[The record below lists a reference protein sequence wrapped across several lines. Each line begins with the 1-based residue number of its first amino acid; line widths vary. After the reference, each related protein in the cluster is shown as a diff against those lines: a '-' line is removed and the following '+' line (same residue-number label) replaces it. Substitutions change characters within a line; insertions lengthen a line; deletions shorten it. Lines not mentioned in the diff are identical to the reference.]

1 MKRFLFS
8 LLLLVISVFV
18 HAQNNNQGGNSII
31 TSQKIVVKNDEY
43 PNGRPAIY
51 LIPIVSKKY
60 PELRKALSD
69 TILFE
74 GEKLDTVI
82 KEYKEERMG
91 FSSFS
96 YEITFLNKNVISLKL
111 SYEYEGAY
119 SSEFEKWLTLSI
131 HTGKVYPLNK
141 EISQNHLKSIY
152 KNYKFVL
159 RKRILENNDDD
170 TGCNRVYSELK
181 TSIDNLK
188 SSVLFKNY
196 LFSKEGLMISMEKI
210 LPHVTQ
216 NCEPDRELLIP
227 FSKLRPFKVSTAS
240 VIK

>member
-18 HAQNNNQGGNSII
+18 HAQNNNQCDNSII

-82 KEYKEERMG
+82 KE
-91 FSSFS
+91 
-96 YEITFLNKNVISLKL
+96 
-111 SYEYEGAY
+111 
-119 SSEFEKWLTLSI
+119 
-131 HTGKVYPLNK
+131 
-141 EISQNHLKSIY
+141 
-152 KNYKFVL
+152 
-159 RKRILENNDDD
+159 
-170 TGCNRVYSELK
+170 LK

-216 NCEPDRELLIP
+216 NCEPYRELLIP